1 MHVTG
6 IHLPVTGVTMSR
18 TAKLVASAAVLLVT
32 LGMSASAASAAPS
45 KINTGASGCCRS
57 VN

>member
-1 MHVTG
+1 
-6 IHLPVTGVTMSR
+6 MSR

-45 KINTGASGCCRS
+45 KINTGASGCCRT
-57 VN
+57 VY

>member
-1 MHVTG
+1 
-6 IHLPVTGVTMSR
+6 MSR

-32 LGMSASAASAAPS
+32 LGMSASAANAATS
-45 KINTGASGCCRS
+45 KINTGASGCCRT